1 MSDVVG
7 SVNSLGTT
15 PGSSPGGTLL
25 APDEPAAVEIVNPK
39 ASAPVLLVCDHA
51 SNFIP
56 RALANLG
63 LDETHLWRHIAY
75 DIGVAEVTR
84 QLSRRLG
91 ATAILCGFSRLVIDP
106 NREPGAPSSI
116 PEVVDGVAISG
127 NRTLSEAASRGRI
140 EAFFRPYH
148 QAIEDRLRMLV
159 ARGPA
164 PAVVSVHSFTPVMD
178 GFERPWQVAALWDR
192 DSRLP
197 LPFMTTLRSLGFT
210 VGDNEPYSG
219 RDFHGY
225 TMQRHADARG
235 LANLL
240 IEIRQDL
247 IDTSDGVEEWSEIL
261 AGTLRD
267 ILADPVVHQAKALT

>member
-1 MSDVVG
+1 MSDVVV
-7 SVNSLGTT
+7 SVNSFGTS
-15 PGSSPGGTLL
+15 PGTSPGGPLL
-25 APDEPAAVEIVNPK
+25 ARDEPAAVEIVNPK
-39 ASAPVLLVCDHA
+39 ASAPLLLVCDHA

-56 RALANLG
+56 RALDNLG

-116 PEVVDGVAISG
+116 PDVVDGVAIPG
-127 NRTLSEAASRGRI
+127 NRILSEAACRGRI

-148 QAIEDRLRMLV
+148 QAIEDRVRVLM
-159 ARGPA
+159 ARSQA

-178 GFERPWQVAALWDR
+178 GSERPWQVAALWDR
-192 DSRLP
+192 DPRLP

-225 TMQRHADARG
+225 TMQRHADAQG

-261 AGTLRD
+261 GGTLRD
-267 ILADPVVHQAKALT
+267 ILADPAVYQAKALT

>member
-1 MSDVVG
+1 MSNVVVPMNR
-7 SVNSLGTT
+7 SFD
-15 PGSSPGGTLL
+15 PLL
-25 APDEPAAVEIVNPK
+25 APDEPAAGEILKPE
-39 ASAPVLLVCDHA
+39 STAPVLLICDHA

-56 RALANLG
+56 RALDNLG

-91 ATAILCGFSRLVIDP
+91 VTAILGGFSRLVIDP
-106 NREPGAPSSI
+106 NRAPGTPSSI
-116 PEVVDGVAISG
+116 PDFVDGVAIPG
-127 NRTLSEAASRGRI
+127 NRALSDDQHRQRV
-140 EAFFRPYH
+140 EAFFDPYH
-148 QAIEDRLRMLV
+148 QAIEDRLAMMMS
-159 ARGPA
+159 RGPA

-178 GFERPWQVAALWDR
+178 GFERPWQVAALWNR
-192 DSRLP
+192 DPRLP
-197 LPFMTTLRSLGFT
+197 LPFMGALRSLGFT

-225 TMQRHADARG
+225 TMQRHADAMG
-235 LANLL
+235 FANLL

-247 IDTSDGVEEWSEIL
+247 IDTADGVAEWSEIL

-267 ILADPVVHQAKALT
+267 ILAGPGIHEVTTPA

>member
-1 MSDVVG
+1 MSDVVV
-7 SVNSLGTT
+7 SVKS
-15 PGSSPGGTLL
+15 PGESPGESPGGPL
-25 APDEPAAVEIVNPK
+25 AAPGEPGAVEILNPE

-56 RALANLG
+56 PALANLG
-63 LDETHLWRHIAY
+63 LDETHLWRHIAF

-84 QLSRRLG
+84 QLGRRLG
-91 ATAILCGFSRLVIDP
+91 AAAVLCGYSRLVIDP
-106 NREPGAPSSI
+106 NRDPGAPSSI
-116 PEVVDGVAISG
+116 PESVDGVAIPG
-127 NRTLSEAASRGRI
+127 NRNLSAAERRDRI
-140 EAFFRPYH
+140 ESYFEPYH
-148 QAIEDRLRMLV
+148 RAIADRLELMS

-192 DSRLP
+192 DPRLP
-197 LPFMTTLRSLGFT
+197 LPFMATLRSLGFT

-225 TMQRHADARG
+225 TMQRHADAQG

-247 IDTSDGVEEWSEIL
+247 IDTPDGAAEWSEIL

-267 ILADPVVHQAKALT
+267 ILADPAVYEAKRRP

>member
-1 MSDVVG
+1 MSDVVL
-7 SVNSLGTT
+7 SMK
-15 PGSSPGGTLL
+15 SPGGPLL
-25 APDEPAAVEIVNPK
+25 APDEPATVEIINPE
-39 ASAPVLLVCDHA
+39 ASAPLLLVCDHA

-63 LDETHLWRHIAY
+63 LDETHLWWHIAY

-84 QLSRRLG
+84 QLGRRLG

-106 NREPGAPSSI
+106 NRGPDTPSSI
-116 PEVVDGVAISG
+116 PDSVDGVVVPG
-127 NRTLSEAASRGRI
+127 NRDLGGVERQERI
-140 EAFFRPYH
+140 EAFFKPYH
-148 QAIEDRLRMLV
+148 QAIEGRLRILT

-164 PAVVSVHSFTPVMD
+164 PAVVSLHSFTPVMD

-192 DSRLP
+192 DPRLP
-197 LPFMTTLRSLGFT
+197 LPFLTTLRSLGFT

-225 TMQRHADARG
+225 TMQRHADAQG

-247 IDTSDGVEEWSEIL
+247 IDTADGVGEWSEIL
-261 AGTLRD
+261 ASALRD
-267 ILADPVVHQAKALT
+267 VLANPGIHEVKAPA

>member
-1 MSDVVG
+1 MKA
-7 SVNSLGTT
+7 
-15 PGSSPGGTLL
+15 PGGPIL
-25 APDEPAAVEIVNPK
+25 APDEPATVEIVNPE
-39 ASAPVLLVCDHA
+39 ASAPILLVCDHA

-56 RALANLG
+56 RALGNLG
-63 LDETHLWRHIAY
+63 LDEAHLWWHIAY

-106 NREPGAPSSI
+106 NRGPETSSSI
-116 PEVVDGVAISG
+116 PEAVDGVAIPG
-127 NRTLSEAASRGRI
+127 NRDLGAAEREARI
-140 EAFFRPYH
+140 AGFFTPYH
-148 QAIEDRLRMLV
+148 QAIEGRLRTML

-164 PAVVSVHSFTPVMD
+164 PAVVSLHSFTPVMD

-192 DSRLP
+192 DPRLP
-197 LPFMTTLRSLGFT
+197 EPFMAALRGLGFT
-210 VGDNEPYSG
+210 VGDNEPCSG

-240 IEIRQDL
+240 IEVRQDL
-247 IDTSDGVEEWSEIL
+247 IDTADGVAEWSEIL
-261 AGTLRD
+261 GNSLRD
-267 ILADPVVHQAKALT
+267 ILSDPKIHETMAPA

>member
-1 MSDVVG
+1 MSDAVV
-7 SVNSLGTT
+7 SENSLGR
-15 PGSSPGGTLL
+15 SPDRPLL

-56 RALANLG
+56 RALDNLE

-91 ATAILCGFSRLVIDP
+91 ATAIVCGFSRLVIDP
-106 NREPGAPSSI
+106 NRDPGAPSSI
-116 PEVVDGVAISG
+116 PEAVDGVAIPG
-127 NRTLSEAASRGRI
+127 NRNLSEAACRGRI
-140 EAFFRPYH
+140 EAFFKPYH
-148 QAIEDRLRMLV
+148 QAIEDRLRMLM

-164 PAVVSVHSFTPVMD
+164 PAVVSVHSFTPVLD

-192 DSRLP
+192 DPRLP

-225 TMQRHADARG
+225 TMQRHADAQG

-247 IDTSDGVEEWSEIL
+247 IDTPDGVGEWSEIL

-267 ILADPVVHQAKALT
+267 ILADPAIYEAKALT

>member
-1 MSDVVG
+1 M
-7 SVNSLGTT
+7 
-15 PGSSPGGTLL
+15 L
-25 APDEPAAVEIVNPK
+25 APDEPAPAELVNPQ
-39 ASAPVLLVCDHA
+39 AAAPVLLVCDHA
-51 SNFIP
+51 SNYIP
-56 RALANLG
+56 RAFANLG

-84 QLSRRLG
+84 QLSGRLG
-91 ATAILCGFSRLVIDP
+91 AAAILCGFSRLVIDP
-106 NREPGAPSSI
+106 NRQPGAPSSI
-116 PEVVDGVAISG
+116 PELVDGVAISG
-127 NRTLSEAASRGRI
+127 NRAVSEGECQRRV
-140 EAFFRPYH
+140 EAFFQPYH
-148 QAIEDRLRMLV
+148 RAIEDRLQMLT
-159 ARGPA
+159 AGGSA

-192 DSRLP
+192 DPRLP
-197 LPFMTTLRSLGFT
+197 EPFMATLRSLGFT

-247 IDTSDGVEEWSEIL
+247 IDTADGVEEWSEIL

-267 ILADPVVHQAKALT
+267 ILADPAVYVAKART